1 MVQASHPDIV
11 SDFIFHEISTPD
23 ADLYTFTGIPAS
35 MVEFHFL
42 QFLNFLHFL
51 QFPHRHPRST
61 ELPFLLHGS
70 LEVGFIDTTN
80 KLYTLRLQTGHFLY
94 NVAFKNPAIVISL
107 CSAVPMPE
115 PTQFL
120 LLSLPLELKML
131 SSPMPA
137 KLIWILSKRSRQP
150 LHPRLKLKFSSS
162 PPSVE
167 ITLLS
172 AFSSFLILARQD
184 YDINYLAE

>member
-1 MVQASHPDIV
+1 
-11 SDFIFHEISTPD
+11 
-23 ADLYTFTGIPAS
+23 
-35 MVEFHFL
+35 
-42 QFLNFLHFL
+42 
-51 QFPHRHPRST
+51 
-61 ELPFLLHGS
+61 
-70 LEVGFIDTTN
+70 
-80 KLYTLRLQTGHFLY
+80 
-94 NVAFKNPAIVISL
+94 
-107 CSAVPMPE
+107 MPE